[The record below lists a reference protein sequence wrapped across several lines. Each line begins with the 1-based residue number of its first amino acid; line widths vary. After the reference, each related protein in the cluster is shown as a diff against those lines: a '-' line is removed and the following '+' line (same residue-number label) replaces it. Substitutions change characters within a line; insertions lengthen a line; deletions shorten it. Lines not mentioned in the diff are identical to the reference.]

1 LGLHI
6 IGTDY
11 QCKSWFT
18 QVLFYPLDL
27 LAEPHSSHQG
37 HFQESV
43 KKQGFWSQNKEELKL
58 ILNFE

>member
-1 LGLHI
+1 M
-6 IGTDY
+6 
-11 QCKSWFT
+11 
-18 QVLFYPLDL
+18 LFYPLDL

-43 KKQGFWSQNKEELKL
+43 KKQGLWSQNKEVLKL